1 MRSRS
6 IALILLAALAVTGG
20 GCATTWD
27 GPRSHRSHT
36 QLSVSVGAYYDN
48 LAPYGTWLDLDPYG
62 WVWCPLDVSTSW
74 RPYTIGMWI
83 YTGDGWTWISED
95 PWGDTHYHYGRWAF
109 DPDYGWVWVP
119 GDVWAPAWVA
129 WRYGP
134 GWVGWAPLP
143 PDVHWRVQVGL
154 VYSAFD
160 LDRHIHR
167 HHWCFS
173 KARDFGTTRVR
184 VRVEPSGKN
193 VTLLRITKDVTKYG
207 IVDSRPVERGLR
219 PEWIE
224 KESNRKVERYR
235 VTDSEKPLRD
245 PGKAV
250 RDGSVDVFRPRA
262 GITEVVRERVKDVPP
277 ADRPAPRPKA
287 IERLERERTQFDEQ
301 AKSQREKLIK
311 EHERET
317 AERRTGV
324 SAQELRKQQEAELR
338 AQREVEARERRAVEE
353 RERRITKER
362 DRRSKSEPGEKREE
376 SEGRGRRAK

>member
-1 MRSRS
+1 M
-6 IALILLAALAVTGG
+6 
-20 GCATTWD
+20 
-27 GPRSHRSHT
+27 
-36 QLSVSVGAYYDN
+36 
-48 LAPYGTWLDLDPYG
+48 
-62 WVWCPLDVSTSW
+62 
-74 RPYTIGMWI
+74 
-83 YTGDGWTWISED
+83 
-95 PWGDTHYHYGRWAF
+95 
-109 DPDYGWVWVP
+109 
-119 GDVWAPAWVA
+119 
-129 WRYGP
+129 
-134 GWVGWAPLP
+134 
-143 PDVHWRVQVGL
+143 
-154 VYSAFD
+154 
-160 LDRHIHR
+160 
-167 HHWCFS
+167 
-173 KARDFGTTRVR
+173 
-184 VRVEPSGKN
+184 RVEPSGKN

-250 RDGSVDVFRPRA
+250 RDGSVDVFRPRT

-353 RERRITKER
+353 RDRRITKER
-362 DRRSKSEPGEKREE
+362 DLRSKSEPGEKREE
-376 SEGRGRRAK
+376 SEGRRR